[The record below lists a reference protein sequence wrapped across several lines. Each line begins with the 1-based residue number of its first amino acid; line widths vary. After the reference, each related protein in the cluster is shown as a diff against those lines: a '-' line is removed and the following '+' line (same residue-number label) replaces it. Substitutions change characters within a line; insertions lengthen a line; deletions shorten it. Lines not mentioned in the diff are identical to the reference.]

1 MRMTIPD
8 STSRNESDSADR
20 ERAGDRAR
28 RFFDSLWNQGDY
40 WKLETCA
47 FDQARY
53 ARLME
58 LLSDRRYAR
67 TLEIG
72 CGAGA
77 FTRLLAGVS
86 DRVVALDV
94 SPAAIERARAR
105 DTGGSVEFRVANVME
120 IAPEEESPWDL
131 IVMNETVYY
140 IGWLYS
146 FFDVAW
152 LAHRL
157 FTVTSGGGR
166 FLMANTFGDTAGYL
180 LRPWVIR
187 TYRDLCVNVG
197 FLLER
202 EEVFH
207 GTKDDTQLNVLI
219 SLLRR
224 PPIDPVDPACNS
236 EQNTKE

>member
-1 MRMTIPD
+1 M
-8 STSRNESDSADR
+8 SDSDDR
-20 ERAGDRAR
+20 ARVGDRAR
-28 RFFDSLWNQGDY
+28 HFFDSLWNQGDY
-40 WKLETCA
+40 WKLETSA
-47 FDQARY
+47 FEQARY

-58 LLSDRRYAR
+58 LLGDRRYSR

-86 DRVVALDV
+86 DHVVALDV
-94 SPAAIERARAR
+94 SPAAIERARER
-105 DTGGSVEFRVANVME
+105 STGGSVEFRVANIME
-120 IAPEEESPWDL
+120 TALEEESPWDL
-131 IVMNETVYY
+131 IVMNETIYY

-157 FTVTSGGGR
+157 FAVTAGDGR
-166 FLMANTFGDTAGYL
+166 FLMANTFGDAAGYL
-180 LRPWVIR
+180 LRPGVIR

-197 FLLER
+197 FLLKH

-207 GTKDDTQLNVLI
+207 GMKDDTPLEVLI

-224 PPIDPVDPACNS
+224 PPTTNQPTSQTAS
-236 EQNTKE
+236 

>member
-8 STSRNESDSADR
+8 STSRNESDPVDR

-28 RFFDSLWNQGDY
+28 QFFDSLWNQGDY
-40 WKLETCA
+40 WKLETSA

-58 LLSDRRYAR
+58 LLGDRRYSR

-72 CGAGA
+72 CGAGT

-94 SPAAIERARAR
+94 SPAAIDRARAR
-105 DTGGSVEFRVANVME
+105 VSGGSIEFRVANVME
-120 IAPEEESPWDL
+120 DAPEEESPWDL

-146 FFDVAW
+146 FFDVSW

-157 FTVTSGGGR
+157 FTNTAGGGR
-166 FLMANTFGDTAGYL
+166 FLLANTFGDAAGYL

-187 TYRDLCVNVG
+187 TYRDLCVNAG

-202 EEVFH
+202 EDVFH
-207 GTKDDTQLNVLI
+207 GTKDDTQLDVLI

-224 PPIDPVDPACNS
+224 PPVVS
-236 EQNTKE
+236 SR

>member
-1 MRMTIPD
+1 MPPND
-8 STSRNESDSADR
+8 SDDR
-20 ERAGDRAR
+20 ERAGDRAQQ
-28 RFFDSLWNQGDY
+28 FFDSLWNQGDY
-40 WKLETCA
+40 WKLETSA
-47 FDQARY
+47 FEQARY

-58 LLSDRRYAR
+58 LLSDRRYPR

-77 FTRLLAGVS
+77 FTRLLAEVS
-86 DRVVALDV
+86 DHVVALDV
-94 SPAAIERARAR
+94 SPAAIERARER
-105 DTGGSVEFRVANVME
+105 GIGGNVEFRVANIMDT
-120 IAPEEESPWDL
+120 APEEESPWDL

-157 FTVTSGGGR
+157 FAVTASDGR
-166 FLMANTFGDTAGYL
+166 FLMANTFGDAAGYL
-180 LRPWVIR
+180 LRPGVIR

-207 GTKDDTQLNVLI
+207 GTKDDTQLEVLI
-219 SLLRR
+219 SLLGR
-224 PPIDPVDPACNS
+224 PPKQVV
-236 EQNTKE
+236 

>member
-1 MRMTIPD
+1 MAQMTQN
-8 STSRNESDSADR
+8 SESPDSADL

-28 RFFDSLWNQGDY
+28 TFFDSLWNQGDY
-40 WKLETCA
+40 WKLETSA
-47 FDQARY
+47 FEQARY

-58 LLSDRRYAR
+58 LLRDRRYSR

-72 CGAGA
+72 CGAGT
-77 FTRLLAGVS
+77 FTTLLAEVS

-105 DTGGSVEFRVANVME
+105 STGDGVEFRVANVME
-120 IAPEEESPWDL
+120 AAPEEDGPWDL
-131 IVMNETVYY
+131 IVMNETIYY

-146 FFDVAW
+146 FFDVSW

-157 FTVTSGGGR
+157 FTVTSSGGR
-166 FLMANTFGDTAGYL
+166 FLMANTFGENAGYL
-180 LRPWVIR
+180 LLPGVIR

-197 FLLER
+197 FCLER
-202 EEVFH
+202 EEVFR
-207 GTKDDTQLNVLI
+207 GTKDDTPLDVLM

-224 PPIDPVDPACNS
+224 PL
-236 EQNTKE
+236 

>member
-1 MRMTIPD
+1 M
-8 STSRNESDSADR
+8 ADR
-20 ERAGDRAR
+20 EQAGDRAR
-28 RFFDSLWNQGDY
+28 RFFDSLWSQGDY

-47 FDQARY
+47 FEQARY

-58 LLSDRRYAR
+58 LLRDRRYSR

-86 DRVVALDV
+86 ESVVALDV
-94 SPAAIERARAR
+94 SSAAIERARASG
-105 DTGGSVEFRVANVME
+105 TGGSVEFRVGNVME
-120 IAPEEESPWDL
+120 MEFDEQSPWDL

-146 FFDVAW
+146 FFEVSW

-157 FTVTSGGGR
+157 FTATAGGGR
-166 FLMANTFGDTAGYL
+166 FLVANTFGDNAGYL
-180 LRPWVIR
+180 LRPGVIR

-207 GTKDDTQLNVLI
+207 GTKDATKLDVLI
-219 SLLRR
+219 TLLQR
-224 PPIDPVDPACNS
+224 PDDVVIHAAFSDTAAI
-236 EQNTKE
+236 

>member
-1 MRMTIPD
+1 MTIPD
-8 STSRNESDSADR
+8 STSRPDADPADR

-28 RFFDSLWNQGDY
+28 SFFDGLWNQGDY
-40 WKLETCA
+40 WKLETSA

-58 LLSDRRYAR
+58 LLGDRRYSR

-72 CGAGA
+72 CGAGT

-94 SPAAIERARAR
+94 SSAAIERARAH
-105 DTGGSVEFRVANVME
+105 GAIAGSVEFRVANIME
-120 IAPEEESPWDL
+120 IAPEAEGPWDL

-140 IGWLYS
+140 LGWLYS
-146 FFDVAW
+146 FFDVSW

-157 FTVTSGGGR
+157 FTATAGGGR
-166 FLMANTFGDTAGYL
+166 FLLANTFGDPAGYL
-180 LRPWVIR
+180 LRPWLIR
-187 TYRDLCVNVG
+187 TYRDLYVNVG

-207 GTKDDTQLNVLI
+207 GSKDDTELDVLI

-224 PPIDPVDPACNS
+224 PPMA
-236 EQNTKE
+236 T

>member
-1 MRMTIPD
+1 M
-8 STSRNESDSADR
+8 SSDPADR

-28 RFFDSLWNQGDY
+28 RFFDGLWNQGDY
-40 WKLETCA
+40 WKLETSA

-58 LLSDRRYAR
+58 VLNDRRYSR

-77 FTRLLAGVS
+77 FTGLLAGVS
-86 DRVVALDV
+86 DHVVALDV

-105 DTGGSVEFRVANVME
+105 GTAGSVEFRVANVMD
-120 IAPEEESPWDL
+120 IALEEEGPWDL
-131 IVMNETVYY
+131 IVMNETIYY
-140 IGWLYS
+140 LGWLYS
-146 FFDVAW
+146 FFDVSW

-157 FTVTSGGGR
+157 FTATTGGGR
-166 FLMANTFGDTAGYL
+166 FLLANTFGDAAGYL
-180 LRPWVIR
+180 LQPGLIR

-202 EEVFH
+202 EDVFH
-207 GTKDDTQLNVLI
+207 GTKDDTALDVLI

-224 PPIDPVDPACNS
+224 PPMAA
-236 EQNTKE
+236 

>member
-8 STSRNESDSADR
+8 STSRNESVSVDR

-28 RFFDSLWNQGDY
+28 QFFDSLWNQGDY

-47 FDQARY
+47 FEQARY

-58 LLSDRRYAR
+58 LLRDRRYSR

-86 DRVVALDV
+86 ERVVALDV
-94 SPAAIERARAR
+94 SPAAIERAHAHSTG
-105 DTGGSVEFRVANVME
+105 TGGSVEFRVANVME
-120 IAPEEESPWDL
+120 IALEEESPWDL

-140 IGWLYS
+140 LGWLYS
-146 FFDVAW
+146 FFDVSW

-157 FTVTSGGGR
+157 FTGTAPGGR
-166 FLMANTFGDTAGYL
+166 FLLANTFGDPAGYL
-180 LRPWVIR
+180 LRPWLIR

-207 GTKDDTQLNVLI
+207 GAKDGTQLDVLI

-224 PPIDPVDPACNS
+224 P
-236 EQNTKE
+236 

>member
-1 MRMTIPD
+1 MAQMTQN
-8 STSRNESDSADR
+8 SESPDSADR
-20 ERAGDRAR
+20 EWAGDRAR
-28 RFFDSLWNQGDY
+28 TFFDSLWNQGDY
-40 WKLETCA
+40 WELETSA
-47 FDQARY
+47 FEQARY

-58 LLSDRRYAR
+58 LLRDRRYAR

-77 FTRLLAGVS
+77 FTTLLAEVS

-105 DTGGSVEFRVANVME
+105 RTGDGVEFRVANVME
-120 IAPEEESPWDL
+120 AAPEEDGPWDL
-131 IVMNETVYY
+131 IVMNETIYY

-146 FFDVAW
+146 FFDVSW

-157 FTVTSGGGR
+157 FTVTSAGGR
-166 FLMANTFGDTAGYL
+166 VLMANTFGENAGYL
-180 LRPWVIR
+180 QLPGVIR

-197 FLLER
+197 FCLER

-207 GTKDDTQLNVLI
+207 GTKDDTPLDVLI

-224 PPIDPVDPACNS
+224 PL
-236 EQNTKE
+236 

>member
-1 MRMTIPD
+1 MRMTTPD
-8 STSRNESDSADR
+8 STSRNDSDPVDR
-20 ERAGDRAR
+20 EGAGDRAR
-28 RFFDSLWNQGDY
+28 RFFDGLWNQGDY

-53 ARLME
+53 ARVME
-58 LLSDRRYAR
+58 LLGDRRYSR

-72 CGAGA
+72 CGAGT

-105 DTGGSVEFRVANVME
+105 GAGGGSVEFRVANVME

-131 IVMNETVYY
+131 IVMNETIYY

-146 FFDVAW
+146 FFDVSW

-157 FTVTSGGGR
+157 FTATAGGGR

-180 LRPWVIR
+180 LRPWVIH

-202 EEVFH
+202 EDVFQ
-207 GTKDDTQLNVLI
+207 GTKDDTQLDVLI

-224 PPIDPVDPACNS
+224 PMTTQSISVAAS
-236 EQNTKE
+236 

>member
-1 MRMTIPD
+1 MTIPD
-8 STSRNESDSADR
+8 STSRDESDPDDR

-28 RFFDSLWNQGDY
+28 RFFDGLWNQGDY
-40 WKLETCA
+40 WKLETSA
-47 FDQARY
+47 FEQARY

-58 LLSDRRYAR
+58 ILGDRRYSR

-86 DRVVALDV
+86 GHVVALDV
-94 SPAAIERARAR
+94 SPAAIERARAQGA
-105 DTGGSVEFRVANVME
+105 GGNVEFRVANVME
-120 IAPEEESPWDL
+120 TAPEEEGAWDL

-146 FFDVAW
+146 FFDVSW

-157 FTVTSGGGR
+157 FTATAGGGR
-166 FLMANTFGDTAGYL
+166 FLLANTFGDTAGYL
-180 LRPWVIR
+180 LLPPVIH

-207 GTKDDTQLNVLI
+207 GTKDDTPLDVLI
-219 SLLRR
+219 SLLQR
-224 PPIDPVDPACNS
+224 PPVLI
-236 EQNTKE
+236 EQ

>member
-1 MRMTIPD
+1 MTTLG
-8 STSRNESDSADR
+8 STSHHESGSADR

-28 RFFDSLWNQGDY
+28 CFFDSLWSQGDY

-58 LLSDRRYAR
+58 LLGDRRYSR

-77 FTRLLAGVS
+77 FTGLLAGVS

-105 DTGGSVEFRVANVME
+105 STGDSVEFRVANVME
-120 IAPEEESPWDL
+120 IAPEEEGPWDL

-140 IGWLYS
+140 VGWLYS
-146 FFDVAW
+146 FFDVSW

-157 FTVTSGGGR
+157 STAMAGGGR

-187 TYRDLCVNVG
+187 TYRDLFLNVG
-197 FLLER
+197 FLLEY

-207 GTKDDTQLNVLI
+207 GTKDDTQLDVLI

-224 PPIDPVDPACNS
+224 PPMTAQSISGAAS
-236 EQNTKE
+236 